1 VIPHFPDPYPGEAFF
16 SVYARFCERLGLNGN
31 SRTSR
36 LFFGRSCRVSVQL
49 PHGLDHVIGNL
60 PLGHSH
66 TADQL
71 IDQNTL
77 LPLFAPFIDS
87 TRYQEVKSDMR
98 GCGGVAVRLG
108 LNSGGIRSPNWLRHC
123 SVCDTENRD
132 RFGETFWARLHQ
144 TSGVNICPVHRCFLE
159 QTSVTRLSRGV
170 FSAISAESV
179 CRNTTPHYL
188 DESDPDQRIQFR
200 VARDA
205 AWLLDINRRKPGP
218 MALLKS
224 YLFCAVNQ
232 GFVTNRGKF
241 RQLNLHAAFID
252 RYDKELLRLLCLEFA
267 EGKKPWLRRFFVLPT
282 EIQYPI
288 RHLIVMHF
296 LGFTV
301 AEFFDQLPEEEAQV
315 EPGVRRQITDL
326 IDAPLR
332 GSEVF
337 GTAPWPC
344 RNPVS
349 DCAGK
354 LLIQECAERTTG
366 GRGRTNY
373 RKRIGDFVCP
383 HCGFT
388 YSRLGPSEGDSKRM
402 VWIRD
407 YGHAWKAELRK
418 VWADHRY
425 TIAQAA
431 SHLGVTAQV
440 VRTQAS
446 LCGLVVPKPGQ
457 RMSQR
462 AKDCRLRRRRTVR
475 TFEPRPKSVDWAK
488 RDTDLSRRV
497 ADAASTLFQ
506 APGKPVRV
514 TQSAIFRL
522 LEDSSNLYC
531 NRDKLPATVRSISK
545 AVESEEQF
553 VQRLLRH
560 SVTEHR
566 SAGLPLARWRLKC
579 AVGYRRLKRFPS
591 LRIEI
596 DSLLS
601 RSAGTYFPPVES

>member
-1 VIPHFPDPYPGEAFF
+1 M
-16 SVYARFCERLGLNGN
+16 
-31 SRTSR
+31 
-36 LFFGRSCRVSVQL
+36 QL

-71 IDQNTL
+71 IDENTL

-98 GCGGVAVRLG
+98 GGGGVAVRSRLG
-108 LNSGGIRSPNWLRHC
+108 LNSGIRSPNWLRHC
-123 SVCDTENRD
+123 SVCDTGNRD

-159 QTSVTRLSRGV
+159 QTSVTRLSSGV

-179 CRNTTPHYL
+179 CRNTTPHDL
-188 DESDPDQRIQFR
+188 DESGPNQVIQFN

-205 AWLLDINRRKPGP
+205 AWLLDINHRKPGP
-218 MALLKS
+218 MALSKS

-232 GFVTNRGKF
+232 GFATYSGKYK
-241 RQLNLHAAFID
+241 QLNLHSAFTD

-267 EGKKPWLRRFFVLPT
+267 EGKKPWLRRFFVAPA

-288 RHLIVMHF
+288 RHLVVMHF

-315 EPGVRRQITDL
+315 EPKVQRQKTDY
-326 IDAPLR
+326 IDAPSL
-332 GSEVF
+332 GGEAF

-349 DCAGK
+349 DCGGK
-354 LLIQECAERTTG
+354 LLIQECAERTT
-366 GRGRTNY
+366 RGRTNY
-373 RKRIGDFVCP
+373 GKVIGDFVCP

-388 YSRLGPSEGDSKRM
+388 FSRLGPSEGDSKRM

-407 YGHAWKAELRK
+407 YGFTWKAELQR
-418 VWADHRY
+418 VWVDHRY
-425 TIAQAA
+425 NNAQAA
-431 SHLGVTAQV
+431 SHLGVTAMV

-462 AKDCRLRRRRTVR
+462 AKDCRLRRRGTARMTTVSHR
-475 TFEPRPKSVDWAK
+475 YPLASQRERFRAGTRPSEGQLPQRLTGEAPRPC
-488 RDTDLSRRV
+488 
-497 ADAASTLFQ
+497 
-506 APGKPVRV
+506 
-514 TQSAIFRL
+514 FRTSL
-522 LEDSSNLYC
+522 HH
-531 NRDKLPATVRSISK
+531 PAHETIR
-545 AVESEEQF
+545 
-553 VQRLLRH
+553 
-560 SVTEHR
+560 
-566 SAGLPLARWRLKC
+566 
-579 AVGYRRLKRFPS
+579 
-591 LRIEI
+591 
-596 DSLLS
+596 
-601 RSAGTYFPPVES
+601 